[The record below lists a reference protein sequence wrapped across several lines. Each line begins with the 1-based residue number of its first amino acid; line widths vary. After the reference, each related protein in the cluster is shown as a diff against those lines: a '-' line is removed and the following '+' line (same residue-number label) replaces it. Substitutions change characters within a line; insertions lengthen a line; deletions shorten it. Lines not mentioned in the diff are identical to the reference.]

1 MQKAKRVR
9 APAQINYVG
18 VAKIERIPKT
28 DVYNMEVDGTHCF
41 AVNGGII
48 VHNCMDAV
56 RYFVQTKRIWRERR
70 DGGYMSVLEG
80 E

>member
-1 MQKAKRVR
+1 MQKAKRVH
-9 APAQINYVG
+9 AHAQINYVG
-18 VAKIERIPKT
+18 VAKIERIPNT

-56 RYFVQTKRIWRERR
+56 RYFVRTKRIVKNR
-70 DGGYMSVLEG
+70 DMVED
-80 E
+80 